1 MDRPGRGVV
10 GDRASART
18 PLVSG
23 SAPERPIPMNE
34 SIQPAQDVTA
44 ADGPSTQDAS
54 VKAAS
59 VWLNQFARTL
69 KTCRLYDAQ
78 NPTVVRFREDLGVSL
93 RKLLAELGPLRY
105 RFTSE
110 DVFYEDV
117 SLYPARSRDDNF
129 ALPFYRDGI
138 RSITFERGVDARE
151 LGALVDALLRVTG
164 QGDGDDD
171 LVTLLWEA
179 NLQHVQIDYVPQ
191 EGEIGGG
198 ATQDDA
204 QLVPWPTGGTDEE
217 AAAAEGE
224 AADDD
229 AQADSTTGRSDD
241 WSVGDQTA
249 EIEAGFEELDTLAS
263 AEVAR
268 FRGEYQA
275 EHEVSP
281 VTASL
286 AITNALLASELND
299 EDRREV
305 AAFLPRVLRQA
316 VAHSSWLEAREAIY
330 LLGECGEGSWD
341 AGRFLQELQ
350 QPISVSGVV
359 ERLDQMDAS
368 TVVDMVGFA
377 RGLGDPA
384 VDWLMLLLAES
395 QSKRNRRMLAEAIA
409 DLCRSNPERLSPH
422 LSDPRWYVVRNT
434 VHILGWIGGNG
445 IAGLLEG
452 VLRHPE
458 VRVRHEAVAALGQVE
473 FRIARPLLLRLLDTT
488 DARLF
493 SAVLHQLSLERDP
506 ATARLLLALM
516 QDDRFEARSI
526 EEKRAIY
533 SGLSSTGGD
542 EVLPDLEADL
552 HRTTWFSR
560 AQEAHRQAIAR
571 IVSRIGTPMAR
582 VILERGAQSRRGPVK
597 KACQDALGGWTARD

>member
-1 MDRPGRGVV
+1 
-10 GDRASART
+10 
-18 PLVSG
+18 
-23 SAPERPIPMNE
+23 MNE
-34 SIQPAQDVTA
+34 SIQPAQDVAA
-44 ADGPSTQDAS
+44 ADGPSPQDAS

-78 NPTVVRFREDLGVSL
+78 NPTVVRFREDLGASL
-93 RKLLAELGPLRY
+93 RKLLAEMGPLRY

-164 QGDGDDD
+164 TAESDDD

-179 NLQHVQIDYVPQ
+179 NLQHLQIDYVPQ

-198 ATQDDA
+198 STTDDA
-204 QLVPWPTGGTDEE
+204 QLVPWPTGASAAE
-217 AAAAEGE
+217 AAVEGE
-224 AADDD
+224 AAGDDEPD
-229 AQADSTTGRSDD
+229 EPTTGRSDD
-241 WSVGDQTA
+241 WSVGDGTA

-263 AEVAR
+263 TEVAR
-268 FRGEYQA
+268 FREEYRA

-281 VTASL
+281 VTSSL
-286 AITNALLASELND
+286 AIGNALLASELTD
-299 EDRREV
+299 DDRRDV
-305 AAFLPRVLRQA
+305 AEFLPRVLRQA

-330 LLGECGEGSWD
+330 LLGECGPAGWD
-341 AGRFLQELQ
+341 AERFLQELQ

-359 ERLDQMDAS
+359 ERIDQMEAS

-377 RGLGDPA
+377 RGLGDAA

-409 DLCRSNPERLSPH
+409 GLCRENPERLAPH
-422 LSDPRWYVVRNT
+422 LADPRWYVVRNT

-452 VLRHPE
+452 ALRHPD
-458 VRVRHEAVAALGQVE
+458 VRVRHEAVAALGQVD
-473 FRIARPLLLRLLDTT
+473 FRIARPLLLRLLDTG

-493 SAVLHQLSLERDP
+493 SAVLHQLSVERDP

-516 QDDRFEARSI
+516 QDDRFEVRSV

-533 SGLSSTGGD
+533 SALSSTGGD
-542 EVLPDLEADL
+542 DVLPELEADL
-552 HRTTWFSR
+552 HRTTWFSK

-571 IVSRIGTPMAR
+571 IVARIGTPMAR
-582 VILERGAQSRRGPVK
+582 ATLERGAQSRRGPVK
-597 KACQDALGGWTARD
+597 KACMDALGAWSHRD